1 MSENKLFNINEG
13 HFLSL
18 CKKKIPLNSIYL
30 LEMIKQGKEP
40 EDDSYMA
47 NLQWLQRKGYI
58 DNKQQI
64 TQYGQELYDSL
75 FIEGEQIVAKRTKK
89 EKNSLFEIWWGIFP
103 SSDGFETNGRLFKG
117 TRKLTQKKA
126 DCEKL
131 FNVLINSQFTG
142 EQIIQATRVHIGNL
156 IENSFKSRRNALTY
170 LPNSYRYLNE
180 KLFEPFLNK
189 EQEEESKID
198 FEI

>member
-1 MSENKLFNINEG
+1 MNKLFNINEG

-18 CKKKIPLNSIYL
+18 CKKKIPLASIYL

-58 DNKQQI
+58 DNKQKI
-64 TQYGQELYDSL
+64 TEYGEELYKNL
-75 FIEGEQIVAKRTKK
+75 FIEEATVEVKKTKK
-89 EKNSLFEIWWGIFP
+89 EKNNLFERWWSAFP
-103 SSDGFETNGRLFKG
+103 SSDGFEINGKIFKG
-117 TRKLTQKKA
+117 TRKLTQKKG
-126 DCEKL
+126 DCERL

-142 EQIIQATRVHIGNL
+142 EQIIQATKVHVGNL

-170 LPNSYRYLNE
+170 LPNSERYLRE
-180 KLFEPFLNK
+180 KLFEPFIGKEVEENK
-189 EQEEESKID
+189 QTND